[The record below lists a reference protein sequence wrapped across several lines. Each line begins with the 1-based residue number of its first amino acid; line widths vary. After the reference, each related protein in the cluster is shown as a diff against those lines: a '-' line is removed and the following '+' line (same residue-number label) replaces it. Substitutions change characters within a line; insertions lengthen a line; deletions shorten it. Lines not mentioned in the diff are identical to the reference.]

1 MEMPSCVATRLSSRS
16 GGLFP
21 AQRPT
26 RKAKRAHLYGKTE
39 AIVIAAM
46 LSHKSQIPL
55 PERIRRAYNSAS
67 SCERDGATGDS
78 FLRDFELAKRET
90 QTRREEHVSSAQRD
104 AQTDPPDSFDAVV
117 VELHRHK
124 LRLGVWADAQAG
136 KQMIFQPSTHAE
148 KGEVM
153 PLLHA
158 QTDVAK
164 ELERAF
170 RVVALT
176 QLPAKIEQMI
186 YFVAGHSSG
195 LAH

>member
-55 PERIRRAYNSAS
+55 RERIRRAYNSAS

-78 FLRDFELAKRET
+78 FVSFVTSNSRNVKRKRGARST
-90 QTRREEHVSSAQRD
+90 YPRRSATHRQTRRIA
-104 AQTDPPDSFDAVV
+104 
-117 VELHRHK
+117 
-124 LRLGVWADAQAG
+124 
-136 KQMIFQPSTHAE
+136 ST
-148 KGEVM
+148 
-153 PLLHA
+153 
-158 QTDVAK
+158 Q
-164 ELERAF
+164 
-170 RVVALT
+170 
-176 QLPAKIEQMI
+176 
-186 YFVAGHSSG
+186 
-195 LAH
+195 